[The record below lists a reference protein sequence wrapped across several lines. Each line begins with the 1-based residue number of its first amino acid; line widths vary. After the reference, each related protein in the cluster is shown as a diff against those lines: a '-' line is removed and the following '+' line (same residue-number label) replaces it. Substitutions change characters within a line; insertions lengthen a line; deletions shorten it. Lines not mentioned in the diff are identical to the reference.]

1 MPFSCYYCNSL
12 ADVHKVDVRG
22 TGLFYQIFCIIQ
34 SFYDIC
40 MEILGSDVLGK
51 AIFDHYGHRL
61 FVDVGENQCNLFLFC
76 TVGQFAQ

>member
-1 MPFSCYYCNSL
+1 
-12 ADVHKVDVRG
+12 
-22 TGLFYQIFCIIQ
+22 
-34 SFYDIC
+34 